1 MPSLFIS
8 HGAPDLVLHDL
19 PARRFLGTLGEALPR
34 PAAICVASA
43 HYAAPRAMATSGIA
57 PRTVHDF
64 GGFGAAL
71 HAIEYPARGQ
81 PALASR
87 IVDMLGDAGFDACA
101 DAHGGF
107 DHGVW
112 CPLMLMYPQADVPVV
127 ALSVDPDRDAAWH
140 LGLGRALARLRGED
154 VLLIGSGAL
163 THNLH
168 AVAGPAGNAQA
179 PGWVDAFGDWVGA
192 RLAARD
198 EAALVR
204 YRDSAPAAAD
214 NHPSP
219 EHLLPFFVALGAAGA
234 DWRATRLHHSVSYR
248 ALRMDAFRFDA

>member
-1 MPSLFIS
+1 
-8 HGAPDLVLHDL
+8 
-19 PARRFLGTLGEALPR
+19 
-34 PAAICVASA
+34 
-43 HYAAPRAMATSGIA
+43 
-57 PRTVHDF
+57 
-64 GGFGAAL
+64 
-71 HAIEYPARGQ
+71 
-81 PALASR
+81 
-87 IVDMLGDAGFDACA
+87 
-101 DAHGGF
+101 
-107 DHGVW
+107 
-112 CPLMLMYPQADVPVV
+112 
-127 ALSVDPDRDAAWH
+127 
-140 LGLGRALARLRGED
+140 

-192 RLAARD
+192 RLTVRD

-204 YRDSAPAAAD
+204 YRDIAPAAAD